1 MEKFLFL
8 IREDLALR
16 AKAIEEAKENIC
28 IMTKWMESMAQAGN
42 YLSSDPLLN
51 TGKYVTKD
59 FVVSD
64 GPFIEAKES
73 VSGFFL
79 IQAENTEQAASIA
92 QSCPLVLNGK
102 AAIEVRPI
110 MTLTNEQLR

>member
-8 IREDLALR
+8 IREDLARR
-16 AKAIEEAKENIC
+16 AKAIEEAKENIRV
-28 IMTKWMESMAQAGN
+28 MTKWMESIAQAGN

-51 TGKYVTKD
+51 SGRYVTKD

-102 AAIEVRPI
+102 VAIEVRPI